1 MLQMGIYQDIYL
13 MYMTFYFAFLFGP
26 HSWLLTDWPTSFDW
40 FQVAR
45 SEKPGRTEDTVTP
58 LLFRSEFVVCSGR
71 MRNILISLI
80 SHSIA

>member
-1 MLQMGIYQDIYL
+1 MHLMLQMGIYQDIYL

-45 SEKPGRTEDTVTP
+45 KRKTRTHTGHSDT
-58 LLFRSEFVVCSGR
+58 FVVS
-71 MRNILISLI
+71 
-80 SHSIA
+80 